1 MCCIGLPMKTFLEC
15 LQFQLHFLI
24 FWKLEDDSVAD
35 LLYWIITGSIF
46 LIFLFKLAFV
56 SSILPYEIWK

>member
-1 MCCIGLPMKTFLEC
+1 MFTVSIA
-15 LQFQLHFLI
+15 FLI